1 MQNGSGERG
10 PRPPPPSGAD
20 ARCLRRG
27 LEFELVWRQ
36 FYIGNSVLAPNE
48 LKFEPEIFLSGQK
61 LAAVTKGIQS
71 PRHGARKSLFNPSLV
86 V

>member
-1 MQNGSGERG
+1 MSRG
-10 PRPPPPSGAD
+10 LYHFGHSRELL
-20 ARCLRRG
+20 ARKKNLG
-27 LEFELVWRQ
+27 LEFELVWRP
-36 FYIGNSVLAPNE
+36 FYIGSSVLAPNE

-71 PRHGARKSLFNPSLV
+71 PGHGARKSLFNPSLV

>member
-1 MQNGSGERG
+1 M
-10 PRPPPPSGAD
+10 
-20 ARCLRRG
+20 
-27 LEFELVWRQ
+27 RQ

-48 LKFEPEIFLSGQK
+48 FKFEPEIFLSGQK